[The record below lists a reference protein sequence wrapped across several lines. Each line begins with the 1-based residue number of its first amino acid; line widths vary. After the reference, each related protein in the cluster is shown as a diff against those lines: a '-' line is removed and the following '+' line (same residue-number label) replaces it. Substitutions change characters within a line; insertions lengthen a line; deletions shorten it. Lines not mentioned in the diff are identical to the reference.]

1 MFRPCLKR
9 LFTGFVGNT
18 VELDLSLRLDSSKD
32 KPTDLSTM
40 AMKTNLKV
48 VRWYQ
53 KHSILSSLWVYSCD
67 LSFVTLGMCVC
78 VCEYNYARI
87 ISQMLVFIHKSRHF
101 TGLLAA
107 LPWPLHND
115 LSCLC
120 MHASCSPLKLY
131 LLLPFASLLCPVTP
145 NRLPLLCALKGSRLL
160 LFLF

>member
-1 MFRPCLKR
+1 
-9 LFTGFVGNT
+9 
-18 VELDLSLRLDSSKD
+18 
-32 KPTDLSTM
+32 M

-53 KHSILSSLWVYSCD
+53 NIASYLHSECIAVIFHLSLWVCACV
-67 LSFVTLGMCVC
+67 FV
-78 VCEYNYARI
+78 EYNYAKEQFPRCWF
-87 ISQMLVFIHKSRHF
+87 SSTNPVTL

-131 LLLPFASLLCPVTP
+131 LLLPFASLLCSGYTQQTTSAVCFE
-145 NRLPLLCALKGSRLL
+145 RIQAAS
-160 LFLF
+160 FSF